1 LQTRYSSLIC
11 LVVLLSAWII
21 LAYNT
26 SIMKQTTQF
35 QNVIGYVV
43 LPLTLFF
50 AWRVVFAF
58 ANRSIKITFTSG
70 RYLAYAGIAAISY
83 GIFYMFATNMIAP
96 PDEFD
101 PILKSSFIV
110 PYQNFGPLAM
120 WPNLEF
126 YLKSV
131 NLAGFVSV
139 GSMMTVLTL
148 SGMMGLVVAL
158 FLYNVNYMTSK
169 AGATTSSSM
178 FGAILSSLSTNTCC
192 CCSPAILPAVLVFF
206 GSATA
211 NSFWLEFSTPSS
223 LAFNLALL
231 LNLGLLLLS
240 IIISSKRIEKMVTC
254 KSSDDLNQS

>member
-1 LQTRYSSLIC
+1 
-11 LVVLLSAWII
+11 
-21 LAYNT
+21 
-26 SIMKQTTQF
+26 MKQTTQL
-35 QNVIGYVV
+35 QNIIGYAV

-50 AWRVVFAF
+50 AWRVIFAF
-58 ANRSIKITFTSG
+58 ANQSIKITFSSG

-83 GIFYMFATNMIAP
+83 GVFYMFATNMIAP

-101 PILKSSFIV
+101 PVLKSSFIV

-131 NLAGFVSV
+131 NLTGFVSV
-139 GSMMTVLTL
+139 GSVITVLTL
-148 SGMMGLVVAL
+148 SGMMGLAVAL
-158 FLYNVNYMTSK
+158 FLYNINYMTPK
-169 AGATTSSSM
+169 AGSTTSSSM
-178 FGAILSSLSTNTCC
+178 FGAIVSSLSTNTCC

-206 GSATA
+206 GSSAT

-231 LNLGLLLLS
+231 LNLGLLLFS
-240 IIISSKRIEKMVTC
+240 IIISSKRIEKMVIC
-254 KSSDDLNQS
+254 KSSDEMNQT